1 MKFIAI
7 IIGLLSFSAFAKYEC
22 TMKMSHVDH
31 PEKVVAAK
39 LITIEEGIRSGSEG
53 EILQGIDVEAYLNGQ
68 VAEEEIEIIL
78 NMSERSSDKISLKGN
93 SQSVQWFDSYKV
105 ETSCQS

>member
-1 MKFIAI
+1 MKLIALLV
-7 IIGLLSFSAFAKYEC
+7 GLISFSAFAKYEC
-22 TMKMSHVDH
+22 TMKLSHVDH
-31 PEKVVAAK
+31 PEKIVAAK

-53 EILQGIDVEAYLNGQ
+53 DILQGIEVDAYLNGQ
-68 VAEEEIEIIL
+68 HAEEEVEFVL